1 MPTLRLQDRLILTR
15 KDMEIYV
22 MKSIILSAVLILVL
36 ILTLLTFLLPRSFLS
51 NVGTEIKSIS
61 VVIIENTLEHK
72 QTEYTFNVGDP
83 EFHEIMDVLD
93 RYSYHLS
100 MGTIS
105 NSIKDTAHIE
115 NNKSGY
121 WLDIYMYT
129 EPDCYGDC
137 YSIISGG
144 TGELIFND
152 GVYRMGYWGNK
163 THLKFMNEICQ
174 AVNP

>member
-1 MPTLRLQDRLILTR
+1 MKKR
-15 KDMEIYV
+15 K
-22 MKSIILSAVLILVL
+22 ILSAVLIL
-36 ILTLLTFLLPRSFLS
+36 ITLSVVLTFLWPRSFLS
-51 NVGTEIKSIS
+51 SIDAEIKSVS
-61 VVIIENTLEHK
+61 VVIIENTLEHE
-72 QTEYTFNVGDP
+72 QTEHTFNVDDP
-83 EFHEIMDVLD
+83 EFHEIMDVLN
-93 RYSYHLS
+93 RYSYHIS

-105 NSIKDTAHIE
+105 NRIKDTAHIE
-115 NNKSGY
+115 DNKAGY

-129 EPDCYGDC
+129 EPDRYGDL

-174 AVNP
+174 VVNP